1 MGNIDWVLEAALVG
15 LLVVTLV
22 HAIRLERALQSL
34 RQDRS
39 ALGDAIAGFDSSAKQ
54 AEAGVGRLQSAAAE
68 SAHLLGQ
75 RLEHAV
81 SLKDDLQLLVD
92 RGEAVADRLD
102 GLVRTGRGIGA
113 APSPTLTQAAPPVIV
128 PKPISAPQPVR
139 SEPMPKVRSQAERDL
154 LLALRAAQ

>member
-1 MGNIDWVLEAALVG
+1 MGSIDWVLEAALVG

-22 HAIRLERALQSL
+22 HAIRLERALHSL

-54 AEAGVGRLQSAAAE
+54 AEAGIGLLQSAAAE
-68 SAHLLGQ
+68 AAHLLGQ
-75 RLEHAV
+75 RLEHGL
-81 SLKDDLQLLVD
+81 SLKDDLQLLID

-102 GLVRTGRGIGA
+102 GLVRACRGIGA
-113 APSPTLTQAAPPVIV
+113 APSPTLIQTTASAS
-128 PKPISAPQPVR
+128 KSAPQQAR